1 MKKTVSLLLA
11 LLMALSLV
19 GCAESLQQIEIPPF
33 PEVTPTPGP
42 IETNTQTPAPTEEIL
57 PATEVGAEIP
67 LHLPRPRRSRATPFW

>member
-42 IETNTQTPAPTEEIL
+42 IETNTQTPEPTQEVL
-57 PATEVGAEIP
+57 PATQVGAEIP
-67 LHLPRPRRSRATPFW
+67 VASPVPTEEPGI